1 MRDLTGADQIVMAVR
16 RIIDH
21 LAPKAWFIDNP
32 HSLLHSRPIM
42 KDVAHMRATCTYCQY
57 GAEYKKETDIWT
69 NVQVSL
75 RHCNDTPC
83 AHFRAYGSH
92 ARTAQAGP
100 SGMRSGAPGTPREE
114 AYRVPQPLM
123 RQLMKAALQAY
134 GYDVL
139 EEEDVT
145 WCFEET
151 GNAERITERM
161 LTTHQSESVG
171 GRLFVYEQIERCK
184 IDFV

>member
-100 SGMRSGAPGTPREE
+100 SGMRSGAPRTPREE

-123 RQLMKAALQAY
+123 RQLVKAALQAC

-139 EEEDVT
+139 EED
-145 WCFEET
+145 
-151 GNAERITERM
+151 GRRRM
-161 LTTHQSESVG
+161 
-171 GRLFVYEQIERCK
+171 
-184 IDFV
+184 